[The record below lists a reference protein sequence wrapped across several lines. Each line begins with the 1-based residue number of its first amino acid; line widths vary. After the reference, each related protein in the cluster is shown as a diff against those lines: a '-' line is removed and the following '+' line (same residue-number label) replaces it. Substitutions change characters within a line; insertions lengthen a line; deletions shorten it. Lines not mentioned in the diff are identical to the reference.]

1 MDVQLLP
8 ESPRPPASAG
18 ASGPSRPA
26 PLPKRVALLF
36 RDAAKGWIEDGA
48 STRAAALSF
57 YTLFSISPLLLVVIA
72 VAGILYGRA
81 AAEGEAMARLE
92 QAMGPQAASAV
103 ATILENTSSMGKGLL
118 ATLAGLAGVLV
129 GASGVFANLQDS
141 LNRIWRVKPRSGGGL
156 KGMLYDRTLS
166 FSLVV
171 GMGVLLFL
179 SLAAATILAAV
190 GETLAR
196 YLPFSG
202 GVLQALNFAVSLA
215 MTAFLFAL
223 LFRFLPDARVR
234 WRDLWVG
241 ASATALLFSLG
252 RWLIGL
258 YLARGSVSS
267 PYGAAGSLVVL
278 LLWIYYSAQV
288 IFFGAELTRV
298 YAEKMGK
305 GVEPRRGAGR
315 LEPAA

>member
-8 ESPRPPASAG
+8 ESPRPPRQQTQPPAG
-18 ASGPSRPA
+18 SRGPS
-26 PLPKRVALLF
+26 LPKRVALLF
-36 RDAAKGWIEDGA
+36 RDAAKGWVADSA

-57 YTLFSISPLLLVVIA
+57 YTLFSISPLLLVAIA

-103 ATILENTSSMGKGLL
+103 GTILENTSSMGKGLL

-141 LNRIWRVKPRSGGGL
+141 LNRIWRVSPRSGGGL
-156 KGMLYDRTLS
+156 KGMLRNRAIS

-171 GMGVLLFL
+171 GIGLLLFL
-179 SLAAATILAAV
+179 SLAAAAILAAV
-190 GETLAR
+190 GEMLAR

-202 GVLQALNFAVSLA
+202 PVLQALNFAVSLA
-215 MTAFLFAL
+215 MTAFLFVL

-258 YLARGSVSS
+258 YLGRGSVSS
-267 PYGAAGSLVVL
+267 PYGAAGSLVIL

-288 IFFGAELTRV
+288 VFFGAELTRV

-305 GVEPRRGAGR
+305 GVEPRRGAER
-315 LEPAA
+315 LEP